1 VGKTPIFRDEQ
12 FATIVVKLTQQKFE
26 QTRFATTIATNNA
39 NVLAWVD
46 GEAAALDEASLAAV

>member
-1 VGKTPIFRDEQ
+1 VGKAPIFRDEQ
-12 FATIVVKLTQQKFE
+12 FATIVVKLTQQKIE